1 MGNSESHKEESY
13 QEVYDLV
20 CRKCGRIIR
29 NVRLREIDRNNP
41 VCAACDK

>member
-1 MGNSESHKEESY
+1 MGNSESHEEES
-13 QEVYDLV
+13 YDLV